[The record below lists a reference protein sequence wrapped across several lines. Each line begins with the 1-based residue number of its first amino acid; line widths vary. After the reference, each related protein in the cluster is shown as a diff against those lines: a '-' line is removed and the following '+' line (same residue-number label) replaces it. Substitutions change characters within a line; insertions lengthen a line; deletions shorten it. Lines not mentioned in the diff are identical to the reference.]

1 MVNHSNEP
9 TRPSWSERWEM
20 KSTRQRLKTSFWYLL
35 VFAFVTAFW
44 GNDLDGLITLVS
56 DLCFWACLGLLI
68 YLTVTHFRNQP
79 TSAREQA
86 AGLLQP
92 LATVLSFWTSWAR
105 PAAATMNTAA
115 ATTAAG
121 ARPAAA
127 PVPGQVM
134 LGVDPARRPVR
145 LSAQQLAAHGV
156 ILGATGSG
164 KSTSLLSILCQQ
176 VGQGAPVIAIDLK
189 GSLQFASALE
199 TAAKRAGRPFR
210 VWRPEGPAHWNP
222 LAYGDA
228 TELKDKLISAE
239 KFTEPHYQ
247 RAAERYLQTTLQVL
261 QAAAPDR
268 PITLATVV
276 GALEV
281 DTLKKL
287 LVHCP
292 KELMAR
298 VGPYISQLNRDQQSA
313 ALGIQSRLAVISE
326 SAVGAWLQPG
336 PEQIDLRHTLTGGNE
351 VVLFSLNA
359 SRYGKLSA
367 QIAAMVVQ
375 DIIAIAGHRLETR
388 RRDLALVAVDEFSA
402 LEADN
407 ILNLLARA
415 REAGIS
421 ILLST
426 QEMADLERLATGF
439 RDQVLGNSGFLLAH
453 RQNVPD
459 SAELIAK
466 MIGTR
471 TVWQHTYQTE
481 ASLLSRML
489 TGDPAR
495 KTGRGT
501 RKAVEEFQIHPN
513 TIKSLS
519 TGQAVLLTKI
529 PTSAATPLNITA
541 WTGS

>member
-1 MVNHSNEP
+1 
-9 TRPSWSERWEM
+9 
-20 KSTRQRLKTSFWYLL
+20 
-35 VFAFVTAFW
+35 VTA
-44 GNDLDGLITLVS
+44 S
-56 DLCFWACLGLLI
+56 
-68 YLTVTHFRNQP
+68 P
-79 TSAREQA
+79 
-86 AGLLQP
+86 
-92 LATVLSFWTSWAR
+92 
-105 PAAATMNTAA
+105 PAASATA
-115 ATTAAG
+115 
-121 ARPAAA
+121 AAA
-127 PVPGQVM
+127 PVPGQLT
-134 LGVDPARRPVR
+134 LGIDGARRPVR
-145 LSAQQLAAHGV
+145 LTDQQLAAHGV

-176 VGQGAPVIAIDLK
+176 IAQGAPVIAIDLK

-199 TAAKRAGRPFR
+199 SAAAGAGRPFR

-222 LAYGDA
+222 LAHGDA
-228 TELKDKLISAE
+228 TELKDKLISSE

-261 QAAAPDR
+261 QAAAPER
-268 PITLATVV
+268 PVTLAGVV

-298 VGPYISQLNRDQQSA
+298 VGPYITQLNRDQQSA

-336 PEQIDLRHTLTGGNE
+336 PEPIDLRHTLTGGND

-375 DIIAIAGHRLETR
+375 DIIAISGHRLGTSQ
-388 RRDLALVAVDEFSA
+388 RDLALVALDEFSA
-402 LEADN
+402 LDADN
-407 ILNLLARA
+407 ILHLLARA

-421 ILLST
+421 VLLST

-466 MIGTR
+466 MVGTR
-471 TVWQHTYQTE
+471 TVWQNTYQTE
-481 ASLLSRML
+481 DSLLRTLL

-529 PTSAATPLNITA
+529 PTSAATPLTITA
-541 WTGS
+541 WTPGS